1 MKTNLIIATVAA
13 ALAPAMLSAQPQM
26 RPQMPEPEYNFTVM
40 KELPI
45 TSVKNQNSSGTCW
58 CFSAISFL
66 ESEVIRI
73 KGIKDAAQYPD
84 LSEMYV
90 VSWSYKDRAD
100 KYVRLNG
107 NLTFG
112 AGSEADDVLDVI
124 RDYGI
129 VPQEAM
135 PGKQKLPVHGEL
147 DAVTKAYAEAIAKKP
162 NRGSLSENW
171 KAGFDGIVDNFL
183 GVPPTSF
190 EVNGKT
196 YTPASYRDEL
206 GIVPDDYVTI
216 TSFTHHPFYT
226 KFAIEVC
233 DNWRWDTAYNVPLDE
248 MMQILKDA
256 IEKGYTAAWG
266 ADVSERGFSRN
277 GVAVLIDAAAAI
289 PQTDYQRL
297 TGDATPGQRPQVKSP
312 EEIKATQEYRQK
324 AFDEQSTTDDHG
336 MHIYGIAKDQNGT
349 TFYLVKNSWGETGKY
364 KGIWYASEN
373 FVAGKTID
381 IVVHKDAL
389 SKDMKK
395 KLGIK

>member
-1 MKTNLIIATVAA
+1 MKKNLLIAAFA
-13 ALAPAMLSAQPQM
+13 AMLIPTAIFAQQPRIPQAA
-26 RPQMPEPEYNFTVM
+26 EPEYKFTVV
-40 KELPI
+40 KEIPI

-84 LSEMYV
+84 LSEMFV
-90 VSWSYKDRAD
+90 VGQSYKDRAE
-100 KYVRLNG
+100 KYIRLDG

-129 VPQEAM
+129 VPQSAM
-135 PGKQKLPVHGEL
+135 PGKQALPIHGEI
-147 DAVTKAYAEAIAKKP
+147 DAVTLAYVQAINKKP
-162 NRGSLSENW
+162 NRTLSENW
-171 KAGFDGIVDNFL
+171 KSGFDAIVDNFL

-226 KFAIEVC
+226 QFAIEVC
-233 DNWRWDTAYNVPLDE
+233 DNWRWDTAYNVPMDE
-248 MMQILKDA
+248 MMQILKEA

-266 ADVSERGFSRN
+266 ADVSERGFSRT
-277 GVAVLIDAAAAI
+277 GVARLVETVAAI
-289 PQTDYQRL
+289 PQTDQQRL
-297 TGDATPGQRPQVKSP
+297 TGNGPAAGPRPSAAIPK
-312 EEIKATQEYRQK
+312 EIVATQEYRQK
-324 AFDEQSTTDDHG
+324 GFDEQTTTDDHG
-336 MHIYGIAKDQNGT
+336 MHIFGIAKDQEGT
-349 TFYLVKNSWGETGKY
+349 LYYMVKNSWGESGNY
-364 KGIWYASEN
+364 KGIYYASEN
-373 FVAGKTID
+373 YVAGKTID